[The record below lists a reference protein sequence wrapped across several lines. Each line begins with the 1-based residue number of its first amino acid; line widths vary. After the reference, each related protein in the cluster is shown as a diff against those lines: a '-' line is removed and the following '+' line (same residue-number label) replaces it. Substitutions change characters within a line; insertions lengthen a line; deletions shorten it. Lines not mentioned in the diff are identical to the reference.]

1 MQNLAS
7 ENAGLPQVQIVK
19 TAPKVAEEKLFSH
32 RKCYL
37 GISIDNPVFYGSSLE
52 ALLLWTAGKFDRSL
66 VIIGDYL
73 RRHNEHIFNGLT
85 GPAAESAALLAG
97 DLFLQKTSSVLRK
110 FTEPQFQL
118 VRWKDCLQSNEYKS
132 SKAILDKLFTSDEA
146 FRASVQKDALAFI
159 RRLKKRNQPLKTSAE
174 ESIEISSMYLLEEI
188 AVFSALSEQGWNVEL
203 YPGPELRVLVEIANG
218 NYPDVPDGL
227 KKRINVELSI
237 GKT

>member
-1 MQNLAS
+1 VDS
-7 ENAGLPQVQIVK
+7 
-19 TAPKVAEEKLFSH
+19 
-32 RKCYL
+32 
-37 GISIDNPVFYGSSLE
+37 
-52 ALLLWTAGKFDRSL
+52 GKFDRSL

-73 RRHNEHIFNGLT
+73 RRYNEHIFNGLT

-97 DLFLQKTSSVLRK
+97 DLFLQKTSSVFRK

-146 FRASVQKDALAFI
+146 FRASVQKDALSFI
-159 RRLKKRNQPLKTSAE
+159 KRQKKRNQPLKASSE

-203 YPGPELRVLVEIANG
+203 YRAGTACPCRNCKRKLRRCPRRAE
-218 NYPDVPDGL
+218 
-227 KKRINVELSI
+227 KRINVELSI